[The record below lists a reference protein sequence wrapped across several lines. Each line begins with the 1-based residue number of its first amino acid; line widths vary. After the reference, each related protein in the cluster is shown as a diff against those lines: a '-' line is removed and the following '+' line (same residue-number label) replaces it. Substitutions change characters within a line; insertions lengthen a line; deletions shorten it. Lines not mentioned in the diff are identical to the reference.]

1 MHSLSL
7 KLGERREDWKCCFCC
22 HVRTGTIFLG
32 TWHLMLQV
40 LALSVLAVMLRHP
53 ELMIEDSELMMG
65 PVVASPPALPTPLS
79 SEVDVE
85 AIPEFQVTFA
95 RVPDHSQSH
104 PLHAPNIPFYHRRS
118 RALNYRDLNVGV
130 VVLFCTFAITLLMV
144 FGAIRGKPLYL
155 MPFFCLQVFDFCI
168 ASLTAIGYVC
178 YLPDVHRLVEEWP
191 RAPFKSELLRLSPQC
206 LSLLVL
212 FTFML
217 AMLVKA
223 YFIGV
228 VWSCYKYL
236 SLRLL
241 ASQRTIHYI
250 DPDVQTLLPDYETA
264 IKKFPPPP
272 PSYATAT
279 ASNGP
284 TLASVTTATIA
295 PPPYISNPSL
305 VPQV

>member
-1 MHSLSL
+1 
-7 KLGERREDWKCCFCC
+7 
-22 HVRTGTIFLG
+22 
-32 TWHLMLQV
+32 MLHV
-40 LALSVLAVMLRHP
+40 LALSVLAVVLRHP
-53 ELMIEDSELMMG
+53 ELMVEDNDWMMG
-65 PVVASPPALPTPLS
+65 SMGAPAPALPTPLS

-85 AIPEFQVTFA
+85 VMSPDFQLTLGRA
-95 RVPDHSQSH
+95 PDHSQSH
-104 PLHAPNIPFYHRRS
+104 IPANGPFYFRRQ
-118 RALNYRDLNVGV
+118 RALNYRDLNIGV
-130 VVLFCTFAITLLMV
+130 VITFCTFAITLLMV
-144 FGAIRGKPLYL
+144 FGAIRGKPSYL

-178 YLPDVHRLVEEWP
+178 YLPDVHRLVEDWP
-191 RAPFKSELLRLSPQC
+191 RAPFQNELLRMSPQC

-272 PSYATAT
+272 PSYAIATAT
-279 ASNGP
+279 ANSGAATAP
-284 TLASVTTATIA
+284 VTTTTTTATIA
-295 PPPYISNPSL
+295 PPPYNASNNSNVPP